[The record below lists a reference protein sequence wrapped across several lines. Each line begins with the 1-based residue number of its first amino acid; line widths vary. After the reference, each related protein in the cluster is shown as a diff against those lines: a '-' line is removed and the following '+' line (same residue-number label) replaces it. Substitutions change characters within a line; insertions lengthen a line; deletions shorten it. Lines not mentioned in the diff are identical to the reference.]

1 MCALFPGRSV
11 SPCRLVPEV
20 RLFPSPPCAVLDV
33 GPSSV
38 SPFFFLLPFRVDPAS
53 AVCVCVCVSVCL
65 CVCVSVCLCL
75 CVCVSVCPCVRV
87 SVCPCVR
94 VSVCPC
100 VRVSVC
106 PCVRVSVCPCV
117 RVSVCP
123 CVRVSVC
130 RCVCVSVCL
139 CVCVS
144 VCLCLFFFPH
154 SFLLLLKGL
163 CQPFN
168 DCFCRW
174 FLIRK
179 LAAKMKLLKEVVKR
193 SEKSKDGKRLILRCP
208 QLISAPSKRSIHLS
222 GFSQSLAAH
231 SVNEEDLIPVKCHPC
246 MS

>member
-1 MCALFPGRSV
+1 V
-11 SPCRLVPEV
+11 S
-20 RLFPSPPCAVLDV
+20 
-33 GPSSV
+33 
-38 SPFFFLLPFRVDPAS
+38 
-53 AVCVCVCVSVCL
+53 
-65 CVCVSVCLCL
+65 
-75 CVCVSVCPCVRV
+75 
-87 SVCPCVR
+87 
-94 VSVCPC
+94 
-100 VRVSVC
+100 
-106 PCVRVSVCPCV
+106 
-117 RVSVCP
+117 
-123 CVRVSVC
+123 
-130 RCVCVSVCL
+130 
-139 CVCVS
+139 
-144 VCLCLFFFPH
+144 FFFPH